1 MGWLKNLF
9 KTKKKINFDEIEYFL
24 SEETKDKK
32 SEIESKVERFRE
44 NFINFFNLLIKD
56 FDELACSEFEPVILE
71 DKRDISNI
79 VETSR
84 KNYCLNSKKLLIRAL
99 ESIKKKESPSEMNSI
114 VLEFFNKLNK
124 LSRDAQILLNPF
136 EKQMKKISD
145 DLKKIKNEIDKFETF
160 LDSDYSIIQ
169 KENRAKEL
177 IDKIKKNR
185 LNRKLK
191 ENKKKEIERQI
202 KELEKEKEVQKSIIL
217 KIKNSAEA
225 KKLKNLEKEQIL
237 LEKQIENIIS
247 ETNYLVA
254 MVSRQIRKYLYSNE
268 IDKKEKLKIIDL
280 LENPENLLKGDNK
293 LFEKI
298 IKDTKKNIKKIE
310 NDERKRKKFLEIE
323 KNVMD
328 SLNKNVEKY
337 KEIGEKLKEN
347 IREIKRHK
355 IDTEKEELKISK
367 LNEQIKE
374 LKKDKKQLES
384 EEEFNEKEILKDL
397 EEILSDISGKEI
409 KLI

>member
-1 MGWLKNLF
+1 M
-9 KTKKKINFDEIEYFL
+9 
-24 SEETKDKK
+24 
-32 SEIESKVERFRE
+32 
-44 NFINFFNLLIKD
+44 
-56 FDELACSEFEPVILE
+56 E

-136 EKQMKKISD
+136 EKQMKKISN

-202 KELEKEKEVQKSIIL
+202 KELEKEKEVQKSVIL
-217 KIKNSAEA
+217 KIKNS
-225 KKLKNLEKEQIL
+225 
-237 LEKQIENIIS
+237 
-247 ETNYLVA
+247 
-254 MVSRQIRKYLYSNE
+254 
-268 IDKKEKLKIIDL
+268 
-280 LENPENLLKGDNK
+280 
-293 LFEKI
+293 
-298 IKDTKKNIKKIE
+298 
-310 NDERKRKKFLEIE
+310 
-323 KNVMD
+323 
-328 SLNKNVEKY
+328 
-337 KEIGEKLKEN
+337 
-347 IREIKRHK
+347 
-355 IDTEKEELKISK
+355 
-367 LNEQIKE
+367 
-374 LKKDKKQLES
+374 
-384 EEEFNEKEILKDL
+384 
-397 EEILSDISGKEI
+397 
-409 KLI
+409 